1 MKETVKKGLIT
12 TLTLGAIVL
21 GAGAIIGVTSAFTSP
36 FVYAHSLAARLEAVK
51 GVFPDADDVSEPE
64 EINSNGLVERYTV
77 KKSNEV
83 VGWAYSANMKSQSDT
98 VDLMIGINAD
108 FTLGRVEVTSA
119 SSNTG
124 FMDNAKHWL
133 DEVNSGDRDYS
144 ETIPDNYLQGSG
156 TRTARTMQQLIE
168 AAMANAKANSGD
180 TTVSEE
186 LKFARYV
193 FPDATEVDAGTD
205 LTLTSEGSAPQW
217 KLTKRYEVKANGEL
231 LGYAYEGSI
240 SPITQVSTFALG
252 IKPDGTFGR
261 IYATSMIMNDHDGM
275 YNPSWIPGTYIPE
288 INSGDRDPS
297 ETAGGGATQ
306 TATYIYGMIKAA
318 QNDVIALGGGTVDTP
333 DDQTD
338 AGLETAKLI
347 YSDAAKTETDI
358 PDGIVGVTSCYKV
371 YDASDAVIGYVYN
384 ATYELP
390 VTETLAETS
399 STSEP
404 DVETGGSDVET
415 GGTETVPED
424 PYKLSLAI
432 GINPDGTFEKAVI
445 TNVSSL
451 FSRLV
456 DELYIAHINETK
468 APEENYIPEGMMAS
482 EAVQI
487 AARNL
492 NTMIYDIQ
500 EDVKPGYHD
509 SLTGETPSTSEAG
522 E

>member
-36 FVYAHSLAARLEAVK
+36 FVVAHSEAAILASVK
-51 GVFPDADDVSEPE
+51 EVFPDADDLGTVTEFESGAL
-64 EINSNGLVERYTV
+64 SARYEAR
-77 KKSNEV
+77 KGNNLL
-83 VGWAYSANMKSQSDT
+83 GWAYVGTQTNDYGEITATVAVNSD
-98 VDLMIGINAD
+98 GS
-108 FTLGRVEVTSA
+108 LGRVAIT
-119 SSNTG
+119 
-124 FMDNAKHWL
+124 KL
-133 DEVNSGDRDYS
+133 DQTKPDPIKEYVNGINDGSRDY
-144 ETIPDNYLQGSG
+144 T
-156 TRTARTMQQLIE
+156 
-168 AAMANAKANSGD
+168 D
-180 TTVSEE
+180 TTGGATYGCNTIKNIIQAALDDAATLGGTSEE
-186 LKFARYV
+186 LVLVRHV
-193 FPDATEVDAGTD
+193 FPDATSVGDME
-205 LTLTSEGSAPQW
+205 TLSGG
-217 KLTKRYEVKANGEL
+217 KLTGRYEVKQGSETI
-231 LGYAYEGSI
+231 GYAYRGNASGMSETVEMLIGLKTDGSLNRI
-240 SPITQVSTFALG
+240 YMIGLVDGGAHGFYETANDVYVSG
-252 IKPDGTFGR
+252 VNDGT
-261 IYATSMIMNDHDGM
+261 
-275 YNPSWIPGTYIPE
+275 
-288 INSGDRDPS
+288 RDPS
-297 ETAGGGATQ
+297 DTSCGATL
-306 TATYIYGMIKAA
+306 TADAIYALIQEA
-318 QNDVIALGGGTVDTP
+318 QANLKGESGENPEEG
-333 DDQTD
+333 TD

-451 FSRLV
+451 FSQLV

-468 APEENYIPEGMMAS
+468 APEENYIPEGMMVS